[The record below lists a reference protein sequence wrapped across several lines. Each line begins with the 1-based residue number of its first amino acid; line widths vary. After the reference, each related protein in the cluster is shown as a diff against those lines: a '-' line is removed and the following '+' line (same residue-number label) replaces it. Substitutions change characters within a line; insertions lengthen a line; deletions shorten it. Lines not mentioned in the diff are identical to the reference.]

1 MHELGI
7 TRSIVSIVEEA
18 AAGRRVVRVTL
29 DIGRLAGVVPEA
41 LAFCFDAVS
50 KGTALDGARLDINE
64 IPGRC
69 RCRDCGGEFEAKL
82 LYEACCCGSRNVE
95 RVAGDE
101 LKIREMELEE
111 AA

>member
-18 AAGRRVVRVTL
+18 ANGRRVRRVTL
-29 DIGRLAGVVPEA
+29 DVGRLAGVIPEA
-41 LAFCFDAVS
+41 LSFCFDVVS
-50 KGTALDGARLDINE
+50 KGTVLDGARLDIRE
-64 IPGRC
+64 IAGRC
-69 RCRDCGGEFEAKL
+69 RCLDCSAEFETST
-82 LYEACCCGSRNVE
+82 LYQACGCGSRHLE
-95 RVAGDE
+95 RLAGEE

>member
-18 AAGRRVVRVTL
+18 ANGRRVRRVTL
-29 DIGRLAGVVPEA
+29 DVGRLAGVIPEA
-41 LAFCFDAVS
+41 LSFCFDVVS
-50 KGTALDGARLDINE
+50 RGTMLDGARLDIRE
-64 IPGRC
+64 IDGRC
-69 RCRDCGGEFEAKL
+69 RCLDCGAEFETST
-82 LYEACCCGSRNVE
+82 LYQACGCGSRHLE
-95 RVAGDE
+95 RLAGEE